1 MIEQIKLGLKGFI
14 IGVANI
20 IPGVSG
26 GTLAIT
32 LGIYEKLINIISHF
46 FKNIK
51 ENIKFLIPI
60 VIGAV
65 LSILILSKV
74 ISYSLDKFPLPT
86 TLLFIGLIL
95 GGLPML
101 FGKIKKGRKKGK
113 FSNVLIFLITFS
125 IVTIFGFMGTG
136 NSNVNLANPN
146 FYDYILLFLVGMIAA
161 ATMIIPG
168 ISGSFMLMM
177 LGYYKPIINTISSL
191 ASFKNIIHD
200 LMVLIP
206 FGLGIIIGIVLV
218 AKLIEILLEKF
229 PIKTYYGIIGFVLAS
244 IITIFIPLTNTTITI
259 PSVIV
264 GVILLLIGGTIAYKL
279 GDK

>member
-1 MIEQIKLGLKGFI
+1 MIEQIKLAVKGFI

-32 LGIYEKLINIISHF
+32 LGIYEKLIGIISHF

-51 ENIKFLIPI
+51 ENIKFLLPI
-60 VIGAV
+60 IIGAV
-65 LSILILSKV
+65 LSILILSNV
-74 ISYSLDKFPLPT
+74 ISYSLEEFPLPT

-101 FGKIKKGRKKGK
+101 FGKIKKGPKKGRQI
-113 FSNVLIFLITFS
+113 NLLIFLITFS
-125 IVTIFGFMGTG
+125 IVAIFGFMNTG
-136 NSNVNLANPN
+136 NAAVDLSNLNLI
-146 FYDYILLFLVGMIAA
+146 DYILLFIVGMIAA

-168 ISGSFMLMM
+168 ISGSFMLML
-177 LGYYKPIINTISSL
+177 LGYYKPIIDTIKTLSNFNDIGHCL
-191 ASFKNIIHD
+191 TI
-200 LMVLIP
+200 LIP
-206 FGLGIIIGIVLV
+206 FGIGVVVGIVLI
-218 AKLIEILLEKF
+218 AKIIEILLEKF

-244 IITIFIPLTNTTITI
+244 IITIFIPLTKVSVTV

-264 GVILLLIGGTIAYKL
+264 GIILLLIGGVIAYKL